1 MMVSSPC
8 PGFTLLCLVCI
19 HCIPSS
25 VGFAPTLSSLPSP
38 AMSRRHPAHVP
49 GARMAR
55 MVQGGGGQEDRRDAL
70 LRISATAALFAGSV
84 APASSSAAPSSGL
97 GGVDEP
103 SVPESIR
110 KAAAGLPGMGPPDVF
125 FPPDYEGRWMTDR
138 LVSGDHISVTA
149 ERCHFVGRG

>member
-1 MMVSSPC
+1 MVSRSC
-8 PGFTLLCLVCI
+8 PGFILPCLVYI

-49 GARMAR
+49 GPR

-138 LVSGDHISVTA
+138 LVSGDRISVTA
-149 ERCHFVGRG
+149 ERCHIVGRG